1 MAQLIAYPFDQRLRL
16 GLTYIN
22 AYSPGDEFGLA
33 TGSNLAN
40 ESFDRPVVTNAYG
53 LSGVFDITPNI
64 AIGGWVGY
72 SNHRYIGRGDGNV
85 WNWAA
90 NLAFVDF
97 GGEGNTLGFV
107 VGMEPKLTDIDDSV
121 NGGETDEDTS
131 LHLEAF
137 YRYVISDNLDI
148 TPGVI
153 WLTAPNHNNDNNDV
167 VIGVLRTR
175 FFF

>member
-1 MAQLIAYPFDQRLRL
+1 
-16 GLTYIN
+16 
-22 AYSPGDEFGLA
+22 LA